1 MYKDSIYKKMLE
13 ANDKVLHTG
22 YNYRE
27 RGLVNKFFSSRMF
40 MNPIMEG
47 FINRI
52 EPYFIEMLD
61 SVKKLQFYQN
71 YTIDKNDGRLN
82 K

>member
-1 MYKDSIYKKMLE
+1 MYKDSVYRKMLE
-13 ANDKVLHTG
+13 DNDKVLHTG

-27 RGLVNKFFSSRMF
+27 KGMVNKFFSSRMF

-47 FINRI
+47 FINKI
-52 EPYFIEMLD
+52 EPYFTEMLD

-71 YTIDKNDGRLN
+71 FTIDKNDGRLN